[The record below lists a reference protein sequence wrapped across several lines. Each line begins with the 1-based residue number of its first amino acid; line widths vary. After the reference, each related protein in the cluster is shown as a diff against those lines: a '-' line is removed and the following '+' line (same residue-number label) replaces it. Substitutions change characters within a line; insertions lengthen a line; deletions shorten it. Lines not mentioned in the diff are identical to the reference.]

1 MNYLISSQSYNLIN
15 EEIVK
20 IVKDIKSV
28 EYIDFNNSSIDDIVT
43 LASYTSLFND
53 EKIIVVKNSD
63 FFTSKSS
70 IKTEILEKY
79 LNDSNP
85 NTTLIFTTYE
95 RIDERKKI
103 TKTIKEL
110 GKLVNIKPLNYKEIT
125 QRIIDIFKKNKYKI
139 SYDDASYIC
148 EYALNNYDIA
158 LQEVK
163 KIMLYYNE
171 PTNIKREDLIMLVS
185 KNLDD
190 NTFRFVD
197 NVINNNY
204 KEAINIL
211 NSFKIQKVEPIM
223 LLSMLAREYRLM
235 LYTKVLYDKK
245 YSNYEISK
253 ELSIQDWQVEKYLRN
268 SFNYKAKQLEDKLLE
283 LCELDYSFKTSKI
296 DKYLGLEMYILKG

>member
-53 EKIIVVKNSD
+53 EKTIVVKNSD

-70 IKTEILEKY
+70 IKTETLEKY

-95 RIDERKKI
+95 KIDERKKI

-125 QRIIDIFKKNKYKI
+125 QRIIDIFKNDKYKI
-139 SYDDASYIC
+139 SYDDALFIS
-148 EYALNNYDIA
+148 AQSLNNYDIA

-185 KNLDD
+185 KNLED
-190 NTFRFVD
+190 NTFKFID

-204 KEAINIL
+204 KDAINIL

-245 YSNYEISK
+245 YNNYEISK

-268 SFNYKAKQLEDKLLE
+268 SFNYKEKQLEDKLLE